1 MENIEREDIYIISR
15 NSNLKQKDAESALA
29 THVYNQKQD
38 WQKFLKYAFIAFGI
52 GFTVVGLLFFFAYN
66 WADLP
71 KSVKLGLTQL
81 LIIASTLAVLFLKT
95 NNNIRNIV
103 LTGSAIFVG
112 VLFAI
117 YGQIYQT
124 GANAYDF
131 FLAWTIFITLW
142 VLVSNFAPLWLIYI
156 LLINTTFVLF
166 IDQVGPDWS
175 AILIFFL
182 LFIMNASFLVGAILL
197 SKYQKIEKAPN
208 WFLYVIALATITI
221 STAGVIYSIIDK
233 MELLSYLF
241 VLTAIVFYVAGIYY
255 GLKQK
260 NAFYLSIIQLSIII
274 IICALI
280 LNGVDSS
287 SSILL
292 IGIFLTASITG
303 VIKNLM
309 NLQKKWNNEK

>member
-1 MENIEREDIYIISR
+1 MKNIEREDIYIISR
-15 NSNLKQKDAESALA
+15 NSNLTQRDAESTLA
-29 THVYNQKQD
+29 THVYNQKED

-52 GFTVVGLLFFFAYN
+52 GFTVAGLLFFFAYN

-71 KSVKLGLTQL
+71 KSVKLVLTQL
-81 LIIASTLAVLFLKT
+81 LIISSTLAVLFLKT
-95 NNNIRNIV
+95 NNNIRNML
-103 LTGSAIFVG
+103 LTGSAILVG
-112 VLFAI
+112 VLFAV

-131 FLAWTIFITLW
+131 FLAWTVFITLW
-142 VLVSNFAPLWLIYI
+142 VLVSNFAPLWLLYI

-166 IDQVGPDWS
+166 IDQVAPDWS
-175 AILIFFL
+175 EILIFFQ
-182 LFIMNASFLVGAILL
+182 LFVVNASFLVGAILL
-197 SKYQKIEKAPN
+197 SKYKKIEKAPN
-208 WFLYVIALATITI
+208 WFLYVIALATLTF
-221 STAGVIYSIIDK
+221 STSGVIYCVLDK
-233 MELLSYLF
+233 SEVLAYIF
-241 VLTAIVFYVAGIYY
+241 VLTAIVFYVAGIYF

-280 LNGVDSS
+280 LNGVDDGSG
-287 SSILL
+287 IVFT
-292 IGIFLTASITG
+292 GIFLVASITG